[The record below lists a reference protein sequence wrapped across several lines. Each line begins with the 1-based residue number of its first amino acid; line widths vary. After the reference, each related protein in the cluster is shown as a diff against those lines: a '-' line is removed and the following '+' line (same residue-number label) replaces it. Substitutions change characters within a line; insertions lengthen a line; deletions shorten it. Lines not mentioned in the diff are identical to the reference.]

1 MNRVY
6 RTLRSWSW
14 RLGYSLD
21 SEQYKNH
28 KIKMDF
34 SYQKIPNLLTIP
46 KSKLFSSF
54 ENTVLPIQLMSM
66 WTSTIEH
73 AEEIG
78 L

>member
-1 MNRVY
+1 
-6 RTLRSWSW
+6 
-14 RLGYSLD
+14 
-21 SEQYKNH
+21 
-28 KIKMDF
+28 MDF

-66 WTSTIEH
+66 WTSTSEH